1 RTEVHYKDRTWHLR
15 LLRRASC
22 LPLSSQVSHATPWS
36 HTFRYMDTITPEPRP
51 AWIAGRPEQGEGT
64 LLVSHPFDGSEVAT
78 VAVPGPEQVE
88 RAVSA
93 AAAIAPEFRRLPAH
107 VRAEA
112 LAHVSRGLAGR
123 AEELAE
129 VITAENGKPFK
140 W

>member
-1 RTEVHYKDRTWHLR
+1 LSSYTGLR
-15 LLRRASC
+15 CACTHHCTC
-22 LPLSSQVSHATPWS
+22 LPLSRPPHTDSTSTSQTPP
-36 HTFRYMDTITPEPRP
+36 HPRP
-51 AWIAGRPEQGEGT
+51 HSIAHRPEQGEGT
-64 LLVSHPFDGSEVAT
+64 PLVSHPFDGSEVAT

-140 W
+140 